1 LLAFIPI
8 APTAPIAIGAGPT
21 NKPMIKFFRKIRYD
35 LMEQNKTGKYL
46 KYAFGEIL
54 LVVIGILIALQ
65 INNLNEARKTRTKE
79 VAYLK
84 NIKVDLNLSI
94 LEIED
99 FIARRNAQIKA
110 GNRVI
115 EYYNGKPVANWNA
128 YNKDII
134 SIYAWERFFQID
146 NTFQELINSGN
157 LAIISNDSIKNGLL
171 NLDVFYKKLKYNEDH
186 FRYDAEV
193 TLYEPSYGMLDINS
207 MANNFYY
214 QLSDG
219 KMGEK
224 GDLKKEDFEAM
235 LKDQKQKNGFAF
247 AVFEFTKM
255 ITSFE
260 TIKKECETIISLID
274 KDLAD

>member
-1 LLAFIPI
+1 
-8 APTAPIAIGAGPT
+8 
-21 NKPMIKFFRKIRYD
+21 
-35 LMEQNKTGKYL
+35 MEQNKTGKYL

-79 VAYLK
+79 MAYLK
-84 NIKVDLNLSI
+84 NVKADLNLSI

>member
-1 LLAFIPI
+1 
-8 APTAPIAIGAGPT
+8 
-21 NKPMIKFFRKIRYD
+21 
-35 LMEQNKTGKYL
+35 MEQNKTGKYL

>member
-1 LLAFIPI
+1 
-8 APTAPIAIGAGPT
+8 
-21 NKPMIKFFRKIRYD
+21 
-35 LMEQNKTGKYL
+35 MEQNKTGKYL

-79 VAYLK
+79 MAYLK
-84 NIKVDLNLSI
+84 NVKADLNLSI

-115 EYYNGKPVANWNA
+115 EYYNGKPVTNWNA